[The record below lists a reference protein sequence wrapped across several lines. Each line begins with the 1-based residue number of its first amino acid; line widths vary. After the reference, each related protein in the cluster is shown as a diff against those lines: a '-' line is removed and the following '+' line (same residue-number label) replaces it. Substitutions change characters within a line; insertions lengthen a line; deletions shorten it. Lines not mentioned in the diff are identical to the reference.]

1 MRHFV
6 FNLKFSA
13 HLQPSIID
21 QFDDLFLG
29 QIFELTFIIDM
40 QQINFPVFDHNKGD
54 YSRSTRLPFILG
66 RYLHPNLVQDEY
78 LMQDFQPGFQSDVVS
93 RFLGKDTF

>member
-21 QFDDLFLG
+21 QLDDLFLG
-29 QIFELTFIIDM
+29 QVFELALIVDV
-40 QQINFPVFDHNKGD
+40 QQINFPVFGHNKGD
-54 YSRSTRLPFILG
+54 HSRSSRLPFIL
-66 RYLHPNLVQDEY
+66 
-78 LMQDFQPGFQSDVVS
+78 
-93 RFLGKDTF
+93 

>member
-13 HLQPSIID
+13 HLQTSIID

-29 QIFELTFIIDM
+29 QIFELTLIVDV
-40 QQINFPVFDHNKGD
+40 QQINFPVIGYNKGD
-54 YSRSTRLPFILG
+54 HSGPSRLSSIF
-66 RYLHPNLVQDEY
+66 
-78 LMQDFQPGFQSDVVS
+78 
-93 RFLGKDTF
+93 